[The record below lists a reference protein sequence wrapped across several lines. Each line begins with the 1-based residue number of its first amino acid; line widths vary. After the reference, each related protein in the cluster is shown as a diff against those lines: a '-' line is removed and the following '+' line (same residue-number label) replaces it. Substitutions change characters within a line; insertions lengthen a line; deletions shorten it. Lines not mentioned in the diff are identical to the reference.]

1 MAKYVITYNPYQN
14 KTTILKNGIEL
25 KKNDALCKIVS
36 GVRLQSWFEK
46 DKRLGEKIDE
56 DNNEKECHILFRGR
70 EIDFVDLKDYFEK
83 VYVSERKTEF
93 VLESEILSNDD
104 DIVAKLFDFVETMEQ
119 EGEIDEDRIEGMKK
133 QISKIKTDPFA
144 ISVLATMSSGKST
157 LLNALMHEELL
168 PTGNDATT
176 ANIVEIYDNDQDI
189 KEYIAY
195 DKDEQIV
202 ARGRDVNLQR
212 LEEINRDKKIRTV
225 KIYGDIPS
233 ANIDKMQLMLRDT
246 PGPNNSENLEHK
258 AVTDSVITN
267 RKGMSAVLY
276 VMNGTDR
283 TDLSAK
289 ELLTQISKEM
299 ESSGKQAN
307 DRFLF
312 VINKVDE
319 RLIKSEPIEQLIID
333 TKKYLEE
340 FNIDNPRL
348 FPVAAQMACYVWK
361 KRGGYKFTPVESIN
375 ADARMKI
382 FNMDDPG
389 VKLDEYASISQ
400 CVRRQ
405 LDNDLK
411 KALEGADED
420 EIALIHSGIKGL
432 EYSIKEYMDKY
443 AYPQKIEDAVMEIKD
458 TLTEK
463 EMYTELEKRIFEDKE
478 ELENLK
484 KRLRDSEKE
493 QKKRETKKKEFE
505 HNISTYVLDDE
516 VKRAMCGEVDNVFA
530 DLVDETL
537 SKIPSDKLKRNRA
550 IAIVESFAAEVAIKE
565 KQIDRS
571 IKEKIDEEVI
581 EQGKRILSDY
591 REYIKSVKEE
601 YSFANFDFGSV
612 KGFRNIDIS
621 DLNDVARKVTS
632 TEDIT
637 VTKTKIVVNPKR
649 HWYTPWRPKT
659 INKSYKEKVGEIEYV
674 SKNAV
679 YNDIVEVRTN
689 ARKNVDEVIDEAESL
704 ISAFKD
710 YFEKRMKEL
719 DEMIQKVESELKRIE
734 ENQESV
740 EGRKD
745 ENEKKLKTL
754 QGYKEKIDQ
763 ITEVE

>member
-637 VTKTKIVVNPKR
+637 VTKTKTVVNPKR

>member
-14 KTTILKNGIEL
+14 KTMILKNGIEL

-36 GVRLQSWFEK
+36 GVRLQSWLEK

-189 KEYIAY
+189 KEYIAH

-202 ARGRDVNLQR
+202 AQGRDVNLQR

-361 KRGGYKFTPVESIN
+361 KRGGYKFTPVESVN

-411 KALEGADED
+411 KALEGADEN

-484 KRLRDSEKE
+484 KRLRDSKE
-493 QKKRETKKKEFE
+493 ERKKRETKKKEFE

-516 VKRAMCGEVDNVFA
+516 VKRAMRGEVDNVFA

-637 VTKTKIVVNPKR
+637 VTKTKTVVNPKR

-719 DEMIQKVESELKRIE
+719 DEMIKKVESELKRIE

-754 QGYKEKIDQ
+754 HGYKEKIDQ
-763 ITEVE
+763 ITKVE

>member
-14 KTTILKNGIEL
+14 KTMILKNGIEL

-202 ARGRDVNLQR
+202 AQGRDVNLQR

-361 KRGGYKFTPVESIN
+361 KRGGYKFTPVESVN

-411 KALEGADED
+411 KALEGADEN

-432 EYSIKEYMDKY
+432 HNM
-443 AYPQKIEDAVMEIKD
+443 ALVFCFAVCSWE
-458 TLTEK
+458 
-463 EMYTELEKRIFEDKE
+463 
-478 ELENLK
+478 
-484 KRLRDSEKE
+484 
-493 QKKRETKKKEFE
+493 
-505 HNISTYVLDDE
+505 
-516 VKRAMCGEVDNVFA
+516 CGRCE
-530 DLVDETL
+530 
-537 SKIPSDKLKRNRA
+537 RN
-550 IAIVESFAAEVAIKE
+550 
-565 KQIDRS
+565 
-571 IKEKIDEEVI
+571 
-581 EQGKRILSDY
+581 LSD
-591 REYIKSVKEE
+591 S
-601 YSFANFDFGSV
+601 
-612 KGFRNIDIS
+612 
-621 DLNDVARKVTS
+621 
-632 TEDIT
+632 
-637 VTKTKIVVNPKR
+637 
-649 HWYTPWRPKT
+649 
-659 INKSYKEKVGEIEYV
+659 
-674 SKNAV
+674 
-679 YNDIVEVRTN
+679 
-689 ARKNVDEVIDEAESL
+689 
-704 ISAFKD
+704 
-710 YFEKRMKEL
+710 
-719 DEMIQKVESELKRIE
+719 
-734 ENQESV
+734 
-740 EGRKD
+740 
-745 ENEKKLKTL
+745 
-754 QGYKEKIDQ
+754 
-763 ITEVE
+763 